1 MPHAPFRLLRTTL
14 VGATIFG
21 LAAAAHLVAG
31 GTLPAPRIL
40 AAILALHILCST
52 VATMFKLNLPAML
65 ALLASSQVVLHQS
78 FDSLSHSAHAVAV
91 TGAQAQEQAQA
102 LSHHGMSAEGHA
114 AAMLSTVMA
123 PDLSS
128 TMASGMSSGMASS
141 VLEALSHSG
150 PLSLWMWAA
159 HIAATL
165 AAAGLLAY
173 GENALWSLA
182 NWLRPLYQR
191 AAAVLVI
198 PAQSTR
204 PTVVPR
210 PLPRQ
215 PWRNLRPNTRR
226 GPPLSVA
233 AFA

>member
-31 GTLPAPRIL
+31 GTLPAPPIL

-52 VATMFKLNLPAML
+52 VATTFKLNLPVML

-91 TGAQAQEQAQA
+91 TGAQAQA

-128 TMASGMSSGMASS
+128 TMASGMASSG
-141 VLEALSHSG
+141 LEALSHSG

-233 AFA
+233 IFA

>member
-31 GTLPAPRIL
+31 GTLPAPPIL
-40 AAILALHILCST
+40 AAILALHILSST
-52 VATMFKLNLPAML
+52 VATTFKLNLPVML

-91 TGAQAQEQAQA
+91 TGAQAQA

-123 PDLSS
+123 PDLPS
-128 TMASGMSSGMASS
+128 TMASGMASSG
-141 VLEALSHSG
+141 LEALSHSG

>member
-31 GTLPAPRIL
+31 GTLPAPPIL

-128 TMASGMSSGMASS
+128 AMASGMASS
-141 VLEALSHSG
+141 GLEALSHSG
-150 PLSLWMWAA
+150 SLSLWMWAA

>member
-31 GTLPAPRIL
+31 GTLPAPPIL

-52 VATMFKLNLPAML
+52 VATMFKLNLPVML

-91 TGAQAQEQAQA
+91 TGAQAQAQA

-141 VLEALSHSG
+141 GLEALSHSG

>member
-31 GTLPAPRIL
+31 GTLPAPPIL

-52 VATMFKLNLPAML
+52 VATTFKLNLPAML

-91 TGAQAQEQAQA
+91 TGAQAQA

-141 VLEALSHSG
+141 GLEALSHSG

>member
-21 LAAAAHLVAG
+21 LAAAAHLAAG
-31 GTLPAPRIL
+31 GTLPAPPIL

-52 VATMFKLNLPAML
+52 VATSFKLNLPAMI
-65 ALLASSQVVLHQS
+65 ALLASSQVVLHQG
-78 FDSLSHSAHAVAV
+78 FDTLSHSAHA
-91 TGAQAQEQAQA
+91 GADGPDIAAHQ
-102 LSHHGMSAEGHA
+102 SMSAEAYASLMMGHA
-114 AAMLSTVMA
+114 
-123 PDLSS
+123 
-128 TMASGMSSGMASS
+128 SSGM
-141 VLEALSHSG
+141 EAAGHAGAMSAG
-150 PLSLWMWAA
+150 MWAA

-165 AAAGLLAY
+165 ATAGLLSY

-191 AAAVLVI
+191 ATAVLVI
-198 PAQSTR
+198 PAQSAR
-204 PTVVPR
+204 PTLRPR

-226 GPPLSVA
+226 GPPLSA
-233 AFA
+233 AVFA

>member
-31 GTLPAPRIL
+31 GTLPAPPIL

-128 TMASGMSSGMASS
+128 TMASGMASSG
-141 VLEALSHSG
+141 LEALSHSG

-226 GPPLSVA
+226 GPPLSA
-233 AFA
+233 AVFA